1 MKKLFYAVPAMIFLL
16 GCATV
21 YEPYETVSDL
31 KPVVRKFISLNQ
43 IQKGMTPAEVKA
55 VLGSQIVI
63 GYEMPDITQERYK
76 PVVIDNPYRS
86 EDYVKGSR
94 QYRIEYYLTCI
105 RASDDVVTDDEL
117 TPLIFEN
124 DKLTGWGWDFL
135 ERIKE
140 LKN

>member
-1 MKKLFYAVPAMIFLL
+1 MKIFFYALTATMFLL
-16 GCATV
+16 GCSTV
-21 YEPYETVSDL
+21 YEPYEAVSDA

-86 EDYVKGSR
+86 EDYAKGSR

-105 RASDDVVTDDEL
+105 STSDNAVTDDEL

-135 ERIKE
+135 EGIK
-140 LKN
+140 